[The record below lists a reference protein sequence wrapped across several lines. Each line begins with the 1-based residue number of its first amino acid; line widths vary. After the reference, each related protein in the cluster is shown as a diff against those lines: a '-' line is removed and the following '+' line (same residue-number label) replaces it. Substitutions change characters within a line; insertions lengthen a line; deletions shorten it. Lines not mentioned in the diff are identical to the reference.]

1 LAIYAGKTKPQRF
14 ELAESSDTSEER
26 QLDPTERRLERAR
39 EEGQFAQSRDLTT
52 FLVLLL
58 FAAFFVG
65 IGGSLMKGMVELVK
79 QGLTFGSSDDW
90 QNHLIDWASGP
101 LVSAM
106 LWVLAI
112 VLPLWL
118 VSALAPLAMVKF
130 QPVWAF
136 KLNPGRLD
144 PFAGLGRIFSTDTL
158 TEVAKNILK
167 VIVVFGVGVA
177 YVTSLIGNL
186 SVLSRQDLNQALSN
200 SLGLI
205 ETGLLLLLLPIV
217 VVAAVDVVIQWFSF
231 SKRMKMSQEEMKES
245 EGSPELKNRLRQ
257 RQRQIATSRMMS
269 ALEKADVVLANPDHY
284 SVALRYDAEKMRA
297 PIVVAK
303 GMDEIALM
311 IQRVAKENQV
321 PVARIPP
328 LARLLHKHLKVGEP
342 IPAPLFEVVAKVLAW
357 AYELKQATAAD
368 DLPLPEIGALP
379 DLELGA
385 KASAN

>member
-1 LAIYAGKTKPQRF
+1 M
-14 ELAESSDTSEER
+14 AESSDTGEEK

-52 FLVLLL
+52 FLVLVL
-58 FAAFFVG
+58 FAACLLG
-65 IGGSLMKGMVELVK
+65 LGASLMKGMVTLVQ
-79 QGLTFGSSDDW
+79 QGLTFGSSQDW
-90 QNHLIDWASGP
+90 QDHLSEWASGP
-101 LVSAM
+101 LVSALM
-106 LWVLAI
+106 WVAAI
-112 VLPLWL
+112 VIPLWL
-118 VSALAPLAMVKF
+118 VSAIAPLAMVKF

-136 KLNPGRLD
+136 KLNPDRLD
-144 PFAGLGRIFSTDTL
+144 PFAGLGRIFSTQTL

-167 VIVVFGVGVA
+167 VIVVFGVGVV
-177 YVTSLIGNL
+177 YVIGL
-186 SVLSRQDLNQALSN
+186 VGQISVLSRQDFNQALSN
-200 SLGLI
+200 SMGLI
-205 ETGLLLLLLPIV
+205 QTGLFLLLLPV
-217 VVAAVDVVIQWFSF
+217 LVVAAVDVVIQWFNF
-231 SKRMKMSQEEMKES
+231 TKQMKMSQEEMKQEMKES

-321 PVARIPP
+321 PVARMPP
-328 LARLLHKHLKVGEP
+328 LARLLHRHLKVGEP

-357 AYELKQATAAD
+357 AYEMKQASDSEA
-368 DLPLPEIGALP
+368 LPLPEIGNLP
-379 DLELGA
+379 DLQT
-385 KASAN
+385 KSAP

>member
-1 LAIYAGKTKPQRF
+1 M
-14 ELAESSDTSEER
+14 AESSDTSEEK

-52 FLVLLL
+52 FLVLVL
-58 FAAFFVG
+58 FAGCLLGLGAAF
-65 IGGSLMKGMVELVK
+65 MKGMVTLVE
-79 QGLTFGSSDDW
+79 QGLTFGSSENW
-90 QNHLIDWASGP
+90 QEHLAEWASGP
-101 LVSAM
+101 LTSVFM
-106 LWVLAI
+106 WIFAI
-112 VLPLWL
+112 VVPLWL
-118 VSALAPLAMVKF
+118 ISAVAPLAMVKF

-136 KLNPGRLD
+136 KLNPDRLD
-144 PFAGLGRIFSTDTL
+144 PFAGLGRIFSTQTL
-158 TEVAKNILK
+158 TEVGKNILK
-167 VIVVFGVGVA
+167 VIIVFGVGIV
-177 YVTSLIGNL
+177 YVVGLVGQI

-205 ETGLLLLLLPIV
+205 QTGLLLLLLPV
-217 VVAAVDVVIQWFSF
+217 LVVAAVDVVIQWFNF
-231 SKRMKMSQEEMKES
+231 SKQMKMSQEEMKQEMKES

-303 GMDEIALM
+303 GMDEMALM

-328 LARLLHKHLKVGEP
+328 LARLLHRHLKVGEP

-357 AYELKQATAAD
+357 AYELKQATESEE
-368 DLPLPEIGALP
+368 LPLPEIGTLP
-379 DLELGA
+379 DLET
-385 KASAN
+385 KPAS